1 MSSLKI
7 MVDISGD
14 GSLMEFHLAFGDDW
28 KSEDIQR
35 FLGYMKTSKN
45 VVNAFLTSSPEPDT
59 IPA

>member
-1 MSSLKI
+1 
-7 MVDISGD
+7 
-14 GSLMEFHLAFGDDW
+14 MEFHLAFGDDW